1 MSSDLRPEARPVR
14 AGGLDRKPDDRLATV
29 MELLSEMPLEDLH
42 SFLDVGFGE
51 GQLTRWL
58 CERGKSVTATGLE
71 LDSYDAD
78 IRRLRSEYGVRIEE
92 CCAEKMPFSDGCFDA
107 VVMSHVLEHCPNVQ
121 MALQEARR
129 VLADHG
135 CLFVFVPP
143 HSDRV
148 AAGHVSTGWN
158 AGQLMYVLMV
168 NGFDVKG
175 GGFLEASHNVAAFV
189 RKNLSPLPPLRG
201 DSGDIAILNR
211 HNLFPFSI
219 ETADGLN
226 DGFCGAIESINW
238 GRRGIP
244 GATRGGRKVIK
255 KLLISSASLIPKR
268 MRVSLSE
275 TLESLVRILKYEA
288 VDRKKPLVLR

>member
-1 MSSDLRPEARPVR
+1 MSKDSPPEARPER
-14 AGGLDRKPDDRLATV
+14 TGSLDKKPDDRLATV

-58 CERGKSVTATGLE
+58 CERGKSVTATGLA
-71 LDSYDAD
+71 LDSYNAD
-78 IRRLRSEYGVRIEE
+78 IQRLRSEYGVRIEE
-92 CCAEKMPFSDGCFDA
+92 CCAEKMPFSDGCFDG

-121 MALQEARR
+121 MALREARR

-158 AGQLMYVLMV
+158 IGQLMYVLLV
-168 NGFDVKG
+168 NGFDVKNG
-175 GGFLEASHNVAAFV
+175 SFLHVGYNVAAFV
-189 RKNLSPLPPLRG
+189 RKNPSPLPPLRG
-201 DSGDIAILNR
+201 DRGDIATLNQ

-219 ETADGLN
+219 ETADGFN
-226 DGFCGAIESINW
+226 DGFHGAIGSINW
-238 GRRGIP
+238 EHRRRPQTTG
-244 GATRGGRKVIK
+244 GGRKAIK
-255 KLLISSASLIPKR
+255 KLLISSARLMPLR
-268 MRVSLSE
+268 ARVSLSE
-275 TLESLVRILKYEA
+275 TLEALVRILKYEA
-288 VDRKKPLVLR
+288 VDRKNPPGLR